1 MRRKM
6 VAVALAC
13 VSALVVAAPAAQAQD
28 SADSESPSPVV
39 ASSSRARADHPVQ
52 SVGHLVGRIRIPDIG
67 LDTAVRAG
75 VAIEV
80 IDQGPAHWVGTA
92 QPGETGNVVIAGHR
106 TTHSAPFRQLDQLEP
121 GSLIYLTNPR
131 DFEVMYRVTE
141 TFIVEP
147 KDIWITYETSQP
159 MLTMF
164 ACHPLG
170 SAAQRI
176 VVRAELLAGRLI
188 A

>member
-1 MRRKM
+1 M
-6 VAVALAC
+6 VVMALAC
-13 VSALVVAAPAAQAQD
+13 VCSLVLAAPAAHGQD
-28 SADSESPSPVV
+28 SSDAESPSPVV
-39 ASSSRARADHPVQ
+39 AGSSRAHVNHPVQ
-52 SVGHLVGRIRIPDIG
+52 SVGHLIGHIRIPEIG
-67 LDTAVRAG
+67 LNTAIRAG
-75 VAIEV
+75 VALDV
-80 IDQGPAHWVGTA
+80 IDQGPAHWIGTA
-92 QPGETGNVVIAGHR
+92 QPGEVGNVVLAGHR
-106 TTHSAPFRQLDQLEP
+106 TTHTAPFRQLDQLAP
-121 GSLIYLTNPR
+121 GSLIYLTDPR
-131 DFEVMYRVTE
+131 GFEVIYRVSE

-147 KDIWITYETSQP
+147 QDIWITYETPEP